1 MRCWPRTVIR
11 NKIRSRKTRDRF
23 YPPISVMRH
32 CKFPLVDIV
41 AKGLFAGGGEEAGRL
56 LRAVNP
62 HAFLGMGGRQDVL
75 VAGHETGNR
84 EVVGLLRA
92 FGSAGKAH
100 A

>member
-32 CKFPLVDIV
+32 CKFPFVDIV
-41 AKGLFAGGGEEAGRL
+41 AKGLFAGGGRK
-56 LRAVNP
+56 RADYREPMNP
-62 HAFLGMGGRQDVL
+62 RPFLGMGGRQDAL
-75 VAGHETGNR
+75 VAGREAVKK
-84 EVVGLLRA
+84 EVVDLLCA
-92 FGSAGKAH
+92 FGSAGRAC